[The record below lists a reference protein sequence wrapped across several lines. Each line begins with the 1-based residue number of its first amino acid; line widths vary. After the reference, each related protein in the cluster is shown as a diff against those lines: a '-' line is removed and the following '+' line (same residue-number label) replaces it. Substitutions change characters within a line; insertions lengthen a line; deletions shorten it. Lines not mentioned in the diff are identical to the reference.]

1 MVLPCSCELLG
12 KTLISLKRK
21 FCNNEMFQTLCKCE
35 QEIND
40 HFEKH
45 YPNKLPENE
54 LAQTS

>member
-12 KTLISLKRK
+12 KTLISLEKK

-40 HFEKH
+40 HFEKR

-54 LAQTS
+54 LA